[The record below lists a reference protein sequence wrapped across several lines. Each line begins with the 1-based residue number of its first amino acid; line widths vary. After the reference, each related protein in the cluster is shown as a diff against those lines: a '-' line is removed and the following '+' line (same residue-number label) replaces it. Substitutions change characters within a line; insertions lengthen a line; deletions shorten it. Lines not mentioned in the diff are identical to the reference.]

1 MPEKTYNK
9 HKNSSLSIPMYD
21 QEIKYTVDITMSLD
35 CPSVAKEL
43 NYKSR
48 CVEGREADQR

>member
-1 MPEKTYNK
+1 
-9 HKNSSLSIPMYD
+9 MYD

-43 NYKSR
+43 NYKST
-48 CVEGREADQR
+48 